1 MELANIFNN
10 YMDAEDLYKQAQ
22 ERAIRGDHNT
32 AVNYLTKA
40 IDKFPKYTEAYTML
54 GNCQECL
61 EKNDDAI
68 ASYNKALEIDPSH
81 ADAWFNKGMV
91 LKKMGR
97 TKESAQCIEKSID
110 LYCGR

>member
-1 MELANIFNN
+1 MELARIFNN

-22 ERAIRGDHNT
+22 ERAIAGDHTT
-32 AVNYLTKA
+32 AVNYLVKA
-40 IDKFPKYTEAYTML
+40 IDKSPTYKEAYTML

-61 EKNDDAI
+61 DKNEDAI
-68 ASYNKALEIDPSH
+68 ASYNKALELDPSH
-81 ADAWFNKGMV
+81 ADAWFNKGMI

-97 TKESAQCIEKSID
+97 TKESTQCIEKSID

>member
-1 MELANIFNN
+1 MELARIFNN
-10 YMDAEDLYKQAQ
+10 FMDAEDLFKQAQ
-22 ERAIRGDHNT
+22 ELAIRGDHGT
-32 AVNYLTKA
+32 AVNYLSKA

-91 LKKMGR
+91 LKKIGR